1 VTEQAVRTDE
11 LAERLARIPPLIG
24 MNAHV
29 VEPPERQDKLDILF
43 FLRAAF
49 RPPPD
54 LEEVRAIARTT
65 LTQEMAEALP
75 ANTEHVSLPG
85 GSLARL
91 SSGEQ
96 VRLYVRRL
104 IFDGVLKPGQ
114 RVPQDAIAQTL
125 GVSRIPVREALI
137 ALEREG
143 WTTIIPHRG
152 AFVDALDE
160 ESVRDHYELL
170 GLFYGFGVRR
180 AVERRG
186 PSLAE
191 PLEAIQKKIAKVKD
205 AGKLYELALDFHR
218 TVIDAAHSPR
228 LRTVLRQMTDVVPG
242 NFFELV
248 PGSDAAVREGTAAIV
263 NAIERNYREIAEREY
278 AAMLHRQGDLV
289 ADLFRQ
295 RGMFEQAKDDSGG

>member
-1 VTEQAVRTDE
+1 VVSATFRSQKVRT
-11 LAERLARIPPLIG
+11 
-24 MNAHV
+24 
-29 VEPPERQDKLDILF
+29 
-43 FLRAAF
+43 
-49 RPPPD
+49 
-54 LEEVRAIARTT
+54 IARTEE
-65 LTQEMAEALP
+65 LSEPLP
-75 ANTEHVSLPG
+75 ATAEHVSLPG
-85 GSLARL
+85 GSLPRL

-152 AFVDALDE
+152 AFVNALDE
-160 ESVRDHYELL
+160 QSVRDHYELL

-180 AVERRG
+180 AVERGR

-191 PLEAIQKKIAKVKD
+191 SLAALQQEIVKVKD
-205 AGKLYELALDFHR
+205 PARLYQLALEFHR

-263 NAIERNYREIAEREY
+263 AAVERNYADIAEREY
-278 AAMLHRQGDLV
+278 ATMLHRQGDLV

-295 RGMFEQAKDDSGG
+295 RGMFDQVPDEPGD

>member
-1 VTEQAVRTDE
+1 
-11 LAERLARIPPLIG
+11 
-24 MNAHV
+24 
-29 VEPPERQDKLDILF
+29 
-43 FLRAAF
+43 
-49 RPPPD
+49 
-54 LEEVRAIARTT
+54 
-65 LTQEMAEALP
+65 MAEALP
-75 ANTEHVSLPG
+75 ANTEQVSLPG
-85 GSLARL
+85 GSLPRL

-152 AFVDALDE
+152 AFVNALDE
-160 ESVRDHYELL
+160 QSVRDHYELL
-170 GLFYGFGVRR
+170 GLFYAFGVGR
-180 AVERRG
+180 AVERGG

-191 PLEAIQKKIAKVKD
+191 PLGQIQKKIAKVKD
-205 AGKLYELALDFHR
+205 AGRLYQLALDFHR

-263 NAIERNYREIAEREY
+263 GAIERNYPEIAEREY

-289 ADLFRQ
+289 VELFRQ
-295 RGMFEQAKDDSGG
+295 RGMFEQAEDNPGG

>member
-1 VTEQAVRTDE
+1 M
-11 LAERLARIPPLIG
+11 G
-24 MNAHV
+24 G
-29 VEPPERQDKLDILF
+29 
-43 FLRAAF
+43 F
-49 RPPPD
+49 RPPPT
-54 LEEVRAIARTT
+54 EEVRAIART
-65 LTQEMAEALP
+65 QEISEPLP
-75 ANTEHVSLPG
+75 ATAEQVSLPG
-85 GSLARL
+85 GSLPRL

-114 RVPQDAIAQTL
+114 RVPQDAIAHTL

-152 AFVDALDE
+152 AFVNALDE
-160 ESVRDHYELL
+160 QSVRDHYELL

-180 AVERRG
+180 AVERGG

-191 PLEAIQKKIAKVKD
+191 SLAAIQKEIANVTD
-205 AGKLYELALDFHR
+205 PARLYQLALEFHR

-228 LRTVLRQMTDVVPG
+228 LRTMLRQMTDVVPG

-248 PGSDAAVREGTAAIV
+248 PGSDTAVREGTAAIV
-263 NAIERNYREIAEREY
+263 TAIERNYPDIAEREY
-278 AAMLHRQGDLV
+278 ATMLHRQGDLV
-289 ADLFRQ
+289 VDLFRQ
-295 RGMFEQAKDDSGG
+295 RGMFDQVKDSRGG